1 MNVFY
6 FNARFV
12 FEDQPYEERNQYG
25 FLAAEDFI
33 HAMKQINEV
42 SVKVVIHFKGVY
54 LRFAEQHATRTT
66 EYIDKPVEFNGKTSI
81 QNVQYGCL
89 VSNS

>member
-33 HAMKQINEV
+33 HAMKQMMLPKDLL
-42 SVKVVIHFKGVY
+42 SVKKS
-54 LRFAEQHATRTT
+54 T
-66 EYIDKPVEFNGKTSI
+66 KMP
-81 QNVQYGCL
+81 
-89 VSNS
+89 

>member
-33 HAMKQINEV
+33 HAMKQITDYFGEDLISISLTFVGDTCGIISTENKEV
-42 SVKVVIHFKGVY
+42 AEAFKKSY
-54 LRFAEQHATRTT
+54 L
-66 EYIDKPVEFNGKTSI
+66 KTH
-81 QNVQYGCL
+81 YGEDEE
-89 VSNS
+89 